1 VKTIL
6 VELARGYFPE
16 IEKKIISRIK
26 TALGVI
32 SVSRKK
38 DVTLGVATCFLMQ
51 PEGLELRI
59 NLIRS
64 HRISVKEV
72 LSEPQC
78 FRYAR
83 DTFEKKLSKWAP
95 SNLYFFQ
102 NGGNSFIQ
110 FVDPVLAVSH
120 ARGFDTGYVWK
131 IFFEGEGRILLAE
144 GSSVWEKGGNGSV
157 EINLNKS
164 STHDFEFPEGKTL
177 RIELMAKR
185 THPINF
191 KSFES
196 ERTGI
201 RFIVQ
206 PWFSYI
212 GTNPPNI
219 SVTFPMNMLKNVH

>member
-1 VKTIL
+1 M
-6 VELARGYFPE
+6 
-16 IEKKIISRIK
+16 
-26 TALGVI
+26 

-38 DVTLGVATCFLMQ
+38 DITLSLATCFLMQ
-51 PEGLELRI
+51 PEGLELRK

-78 FRYAR
+78 FRNAR
-83 DTFEKKLSKWAP
+83 DTFEKQLSKWAP

-102 NGGNSFIQ
+102 DGGNSFIQ
-110 FVDPVLAVSH
+110 FVDPVLAAAHV
-120 ARGFDTGYVWK
+120 RGFDTGYVWK
-131 IFFEGEGRILLAE
+131 IFFEEDGRILLAE
-144 GSSVWEKGGNGSV
+144 GSSVWGKGGNGSV

-164 STHDFEFPEGKTL
+164 STRDFKFPEGKIL

-196 ERTGI
+196 ERTGT

-212 GTNPPNI
+212 GPNRPNI
-219 SVTFPMNMLKNVH
+219 SVTFPMNALKNVH